1 MNLFC
6 FNLKAEDLDSE
17 KSITYRLVAG
27 DVDKFVINPE
37 TGEVSPYIMKRL
49 KTITLVKIQ
58 SFFKNRGLNKYY
70 ILNYRS
76 EQKTESV
83 GQLASIS
90 KGPKLI
96 CSLSEQMKGEEVF

>member
-1 MNLFC
+1 MNLFSLY
-6 FNLKAEDLDSE
+6 LKAEDLDSE

-37 TGEVSPYIMKRL
+37 TGEVRPFIIKRYNR
-49 KTITLVKIQ
+49 TITIEVC
-58 SFFKNRGLNKYY
+58 FKNRRSNKHY